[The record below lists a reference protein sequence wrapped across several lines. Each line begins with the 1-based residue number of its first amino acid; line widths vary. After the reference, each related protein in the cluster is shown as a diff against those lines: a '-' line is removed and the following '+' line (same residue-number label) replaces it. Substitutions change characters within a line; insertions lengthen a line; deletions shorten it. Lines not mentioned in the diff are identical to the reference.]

1 MRFVLAIFKLL
12 LSFNLLQLGSCSE
25 INNNM
30 KNVTESDNEIDM
42 EARYVYGFM
51 LASFAGACTLIGAA
65 AVYLPINPSQL
76 RLASCFCLAC
86 AAGVMTY
93 VSLVEVFGESRTNFG
108 ESFHEECSED
118 HKPEECLSK
127 VELRALT
134 HATISFF
141 VGWLFSI
148 GMSMMLRKFMNA
160 RDSNRHYS
168 LSQRETEGIVIPAMR
183 EEAVLCKEDEQ
194 AQLKFETD
202 VGRITDIG
210 VFTALALTLHNIPE
224 GLLTFAAALSSNQT
238 VGLGVACAIGLHN
251 IPEGFAVA
259 FPIQVGTKS
268 KLKAFLYAAI
278 TGLAEPLGAF
288 IGWLI
293 FGLADKDPSAPEQLY
308 IFGWLFGVTSG
319 IMTQVAVS
327 GLFLEAARY
336 DPNDRVV
343 SKAWLLGAFVIAS
356 SLIVIEA
363 YA

>member
-1 MRFVLAIFKLL
+1 MD
-12 LSFNLLQLGSCSE
+12 
-25 INNNM
+25 NNNM
-30 KNVTESDNEIDM
+30 NVTESDNEIDM
-42 EARYVYGFM
+42 EARYMYGFM

-108 ESFHEECSED
+108 ESFHAECFED
-118 HKPEECLSK
+118 QECLSK

-134 HATISFF
+134 HATVSFF

-148 GMSMMLRKFMNA
+148 VMSMLLRKFMNA

-183 EEAVLCKEDEQ
+183 EEAVVCKEDEQ

-268 KLKAFLYAAI
+268 KFKAFLYAAI

-308 IFGWLFGVTSG
+308 VFGWLFGVTSG

>member
-1 MRFVLAIFKLL
+1 MRIILRIYTLL
-12 LSFNLLQLGSCSE
+12 LSFFLLQLGSCNE
-25 INNNM
+25 TDNNNM
-30 KNVTESDNEIDM
+30 NVTESDNEIDM
-42 EARYVYGFM
+42 EARYMYGFM

-108 ESFHEECSED
+108 ESFHAECSD
-118 HKPEECLSK
+118 NQECVSK

-134 HATISFF
+134 HATASFF
-141 VGWLFSI
+141 VGWMFSI
-148 GMSMMLRKFMNA
+148 VMSMLLRKFMNA

-168 LSQRETEGIVIPAMR
+168 LSQRETEGIVIPAIR
-183 EEAVLCKEDEQ
+183 EEAVFCKEDEQ

-268 KLKAFLYAAI
+268 KFKAFLYAAI

-308 IFGWLFGVTSG
+308 VFGWLFGVTSG